1 MTNPLRLA
9 IASSVLALL
18 AGCGSDKTTAP
29 SQPDFF
35 WKFDGRTNFVQ
46 VESEQMPA
54 LGSGDFAVELW
65 FKPDTLGVRWDVFDW
80 KDTGSSSGSRY
91 NDLALYME
99 SGTLRGYSAVTAI
112 TKNAA
117 THVLTGTHA
126 WHHAAVVRS
135 GTSLVLLLDTFVSKS
150 TVPGNV
156 SPAGPFRIG
165 SNRADGTGSEGA
177 ALYNFPGMISD
188 VRIYTSA
195 LDSATFA
202 HNVRLGSVP
211 GSLPLVRRWKLDED
225 TAFVALESVH
235 EMDGFAMGAKIVTTS
250 SP

>member
-1 MTNPLRLA
+1 MNTPLRLA
-9 IASSVLALL
+9 IATSVLVLM
-18 AGCGSDKTTAP
+18 AGCGSDKATAP
-29 SQPDFF
+29 GQPDFF
-35 WKFDGRTNFVQ
+35 WKFDGRTNYVQ

-65 FKPDTLGVRWDVFDW
+65 FKPDTLGVRWDLFDW

-99 SGTLRGYSAVTAI
+99 SGALRGYSAVTAY
-112 TKNAA
+112 TKAAA
-117 THVLTGTHA
+117 THVLTGTRA
-126 WHHAAVVRS
+126 WHHAALVRS
-135 GTSLVLLLDTFVSKS
+135 GTSLVLLLDTFVTQS

-177 ALYNFPGMISD
+177 PVYNFPGMISD
-188 VRIYTSA
+188 VRVYTSA
-195 LDSATFA
+195 LDSTTFA

-211 GSLPLVRRWKLDED
+211 SGLTLSRRWKLNED

-235 EMDGFAMGAKIVTTS
+235 EMDGFANGTNMVTTS
-250 SP
+250 TP